1 MACAPPAARWDLAF
15 EVVSVESTSAALLPC
30 IVSILRTS
38 HPRPA
43 NRTCP
48 AASQLQPWRTDLGGC
63 QRKATAKAA
72 GHSEKAVLEMLACDK
87 MLRMGGFHVV
97 LWLGL
102 AATHRIRLADRA
114 WGLLE
119 TN

>member
-1 MACAPPAARWDLAF
+1 MACAPPAARWELAF
-15 EVVSVESTSAALLPC
+15 GVEAAGRASTALLPC
-30 IVSILRTS
+30 LISILRTS

-43 NRTCP
+43 NCTCP

-87 MLRMGGFHVV
+87 MLCRGGFHVV
-97 LWLGL
+97 LWLGF
-102 AATHRIRLADRA
+102 T
-114 WGLLE
+114 
-119 TN
+119 TMCT